1 MEEPTYHLAGV
12 MHTRDELPADFDG
25 PLSVILLLLS
35 KNKIEIQDV
44 SITSILEQ
52 YLAYLDE
59 MKRLDMEIAS
69 EFIAMASHLMLI
81 KTKMLLSAAER
92 EEAMSEME
100 LLIRSL
106 EEKQRAEAYEQ
117 IRTAV
122 AFLEPRS
129 DIGNGFFPHAPQPL
143 RPDATYRYRHEP
155 QDLLRAMAAMAERS
169 ERRLPPKLSN
179 FQGIVGLEPYPVTKK
194 AAQVLKQLLMRG
206 VEKFCALFRGSRAAG
221 LALAGFDGQKP
232 VLLMTGGSLGAQS
245 VNRCLRE
252 ALPELLTRFDVLHLC
267 GKGNLDES
275 LMGMKGYCQKEFL
288 SDEMPDALAVAD
300 VVLSRAGSNTLSELL
315 ALHKPMLLVPYPLG
329 ASRGDQIENAK
340 SYARQGLARVLM
352 QEDMTARTLTDAL
365 FKLLDERAELLAAL
379 EAYPVKDGT
388 QAVLELIEDAR
399 KK

>member
-35 KNKIEIQDV
+35 KNKIEIQNV

-122 AFLEPRS
+122 AFLEPRN
-129 DIGNGFFPHAPQPL
+129 DIGTGFFPHAPQPL

-179 FQGIVGLEPYPVTKK
+179 FQGIVGVEPYPVTKK

-206 VEKFCALFRGSRAAG
+206 VEKFCALFRGSRSRSEIVA
-221 LALAGFDGQKP
+221 
-232 VLLMTGGSLGAQS
+232 T
-245 VNRCLRE
+245 
-252 ALPELLTRFDVLHLC
+252 
-267 GKGNLDES
+267 
-275 LMGMKGYCQKEFL
+275 FL
-288 SDEMPDALAVAD
+288 
-300 VVLSRAGSNTLSELL
+300 
-315 ALHKPMLLVPYPLG
+315 
-329 ASRGDQIENAK
+329 
-340 SYARQGLARVLM
+340 
-352 QEDMTARTLTDAL
+352 
-365 FKLLDERAELLAAL
+365 
-379 EAYPVKDGT
+379 
-388 QAVLELIEDAR
+388 AVLELCRVHSVRLEDGDDDLNIRFCKMPEERVEHGTDGAGTGS
-399 KK
+399 

>member
-143 RPDATYRYRHEP
+143 RTRPIAT
-155 QDLLRAMAAMAERS
+155 ATS
-169 ERRLPPKLSN
+169 RR
-179 FQGIVGLEPYPVTKK
+179 I
-194 AAQVLKQLLMRG
+194 
-206 VEKFCALFRGSRAAG
+206 FCAPWRPWQSAASGVCRRSSRIFR
-221 LALAGFDGQKP
+221 
-232 VLLMTGGSLGAQS
+232 
-245 VNRCLRE
+245 
-252 ALPELLTRFDVLHLC
+252 
-267 GKGNLDES
+267 
-275 LMGMKGYCQKEFL
+275 
-288 SDEMPDALAVAD
+288 
-300 VVLSRAGSNTLSELL
+300 
-315 ALHKPMLLVPYPLG
+315 
-329 ASRGDQIENAK
+329 ASSA
-340 SYARQGLARVLM
+340 
-352 QEDMTARTLTDAL
+352 
-365 FKLLDERAELLAAL
+365 
-379 EAYPVKDGT
+379 
-388 QAVLELIEDAR
+388 
-399 KK
+399 

>member
-106 EEKQRAEAYEQ
+106 EEKQRAEVYEQ

-206 VEKFCALFRGSRAAG
+206 VEKFRALFRGSRSRSEIVA
-221 LALAGFDGQKP
+221 
-232 VLLMTGGSLGAQS
+232 T
-245 VNRCLRE
+245 
-252 ALPELLTRFDVLHLC
+252 
-267 GKGNLDES
+267 
-275 LMGMKGYCQKEFL
+275 FL
-288 SDEMPDALAVAD
+288 
-300 VVLSRAGSNTLSELL
+300 
-315 ALHKPMLLVPYPLG
+315 
-329 ASRGDQIENAK
+329 
-340 SYARQGLARVLM
+340 
-352 QEDMTARTLTDAL
+352 
-365 FKLLDERAELLAAL
+365 
-379 EAYPVKDGT
+379 
-388 QAVLELIEDAR
+388 AVLELCRVHSVRLEDGDDDLNIRFCKMPEERVEHGTDGAGTGS
-399 KK
+399 